1 VRRCPR
7 MSAASDT
14 PDERQSEVIIRGH
27 NQRSSSEVITEV
39 FIRGHHIPPSEM
51 RSNLMRDAIR
61 GHHQRSSSEVIT
73 HLRARCAQTCD
84 RVHLQSTCRVRS
96 YRRRGGQRG
105 T

>member
-14 PDERQSEVIIRGH
+14 PDERQSEVIIRGLH
-27 NQRSSSEVITEV
+27 QRSSQRSSSEVITY
-39 FIRGHHIPPSEM
+39 
-51 RSNLMRDAIR
+51 
-61 GHHQRSSSEVIT
+61 
-73 HLRARCAQTCD
+73 LRARCAQTCD